1 MVANGSSTLTQK
13 LILGWF
19 ARAGIQPRARI
30 ELNYNEAIKSLV
42 SAGYGAAVLPAEWVP
57 EGAPALGPDGRPLA
71 SSPSNMP
78 MQLRPLDP
86 PLPRELALAHRPEG
100 QLDAATRQV
109 LHTLRGFASAP

>member
-1 MVANGSSTLTQK
+1 
-13 LILGWF
+13 
-19 ARAGIQPRARI
+19 
-30 ELNYNEAIKSLV
+30 
-42 SAGYGAAVLPAEWVP
+42 
-57 EGAPALGPDGRPLA
+57 
-71 SSPSNMP
+71 MP